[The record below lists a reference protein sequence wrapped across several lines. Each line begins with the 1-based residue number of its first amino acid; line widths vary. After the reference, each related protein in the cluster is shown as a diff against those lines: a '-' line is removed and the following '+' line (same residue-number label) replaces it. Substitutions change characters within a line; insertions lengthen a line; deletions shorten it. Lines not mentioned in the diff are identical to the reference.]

1 MINRF
6 ALAVSVIMLIPAAA
20 GAATY
25 SAKPVAPGAATRI
38 IARDISWA
46 CGPAAC
52 QGSTEYGRPVVL
64 CQALAR
70 QVGRLES
77 FIVDGRALPGA
88 ALDKCNS
95 TARGGPAPALARN

>member
-6 ALAVSVIMLIPAAA
+6 ALAFSAAMLLPATA

-25 SAKPVAPGAATRI
+25 SAKPVAAGAPARI
-38 IARDISWA
+38 IARDISWK

-70 QVGRLES
+70 QVGRIES
-77 FIVDGRALPGA
+77 FIVDGQALPAG

-95 TARGGPAPALARN
+95 AAPAPAVQSLARN

>member
-1 MINRF
+1 MIARI
-6 ALAVSVIMLIPAAA
+6 ALALSAAMLLPAAA
-20 GAATY
+20 SAATY
-25 SAKPVAPGAATRI
+25 SAKPAATGAPARI
-38 IARDISWA
+38 IARDISWK

-77 FIVDGRALPGA
+77 FIVDGQALPVD

-95 TARGGPAPALARN
+95 AAPAVPAQSLARN

>member
-1 MINRF
+1 MIARITL
-6 ALAVSVIMLIPAAA
+6 ALSAAMLLPAVA

-25 SAKPVAPGAATRI
+25 SAKPAATGAPARI
-38 IARDISWA
+38 IARDISWK

-70 QVGRLES
+70 QVGRIES
-77 FIVDGRALPGA
+77 FIVDGQALPVA

-95 TARGGPAPALARN
+95 AAPAAPVQSLARN